1 MSKASNEAN
10 TAEILGIDDAEIATR
25 RSLLQIGP
33 DDEAV
38 MSGLDAM
45 SRERLPEW
53 LNDIESHF
61 RAFPEAARA
70 LEEAGAPYT
79 AERLVLKQNDQRK
92 PEYLKINPKGR
103 VPALV
108 AEHGILTETPAILS
122 YSAQSFPAAKL
133 F

>member
-70 LEEAGAPYT
+70 LAEILKRMQARKIAVVLAGMRSIEQTLALGIGLR
-79 AERLVLKQNDQRK
+79 A
-92 PEYLKINPKGR
+92 
-103 VPALV
+103 VPAR
-108 AEHGILTETPAILS
+108 APAV
-122 YSAQSFPAAKL
+122 QT
-133 F
+133 